1 MAQSQSYDPRV
12 NRIEL
17 PSQETPYE
25 DGDRLQWQNYEVFTQ
40 QERGQ
45 QHVHVGAVHAPN
57 AEMALILAKEQFG
70 RREQCANIWVVK
82 SRDIHATSYE
92 DSDMFQHAFDKSYRE
107 GNGYKV
113 KDTIETFKRDL
124 FARLEKEDKK
134 PAESSPVVEK
144 TRVEK
149 GKEVTVVHLP
159 TIEGKPPRK
168 VIIRN

>member
-1 MAQSQSYDPRV
+1 MTQSHDPRV
-12 NRIEL
+12 NRISL

-25 DGDRLQWQNYEVFTQ
+25 EEDKLQWQTYEVFTQ

-45 QHVHVGAVHAPN
+45 QHVHTGSVHAPN
-57 AEMALILAKEQFG
+57 AEMALVLAKEQFG

-92 DSDMFQHAFDKSYRE
+92 DSDMFLHAFDKNYRE

-113 KDTIETFKRDL
+113 KDTIETFKREL
-124 FARLEKEDKK
+124 FARLERESGTSEK
-134 PAESSPVVEK
+134 PATEQVVA
-144 TRVEK
+144 RVEK
-149 GKEVTVVHLP
+149 GQQVTVIHLP
-159 TIEGKPPRK
+159 TLEGKAPRK